1 MIPLGNMHLNK
12 LRDIKQIKGE
22 NFKFGRIGQSDMET
36 SDDEDEG
43 NKMEEVVAFE
53 IDSETKNGRVALLF
67 KGAKQK
73 PQIWFQDLSC
83 KWYYIANTFTDYFR
97 VMVMHLGIPNWQY
110 AFTNCGLD
118 QQTLQWFRF
127 FIPERLAID
136 IENRKFLEM
145 MAKKKTSNI
154 KPNS

>member
-1 MIPLGNMHLNK
+1 M
-12 LRDIKQIKGE
+12 
-22 NFKFGRIGQSDMET
+22 
-36 SDDEDEG
+36 
-43 NKMEEVVAFE
+43 
-53 IDSETKNGRVALLF
+53 
-67 KGAKQK
+67 
-73 PQIWFQDLSC
+73 SC

-110 AFTNCGLD
+110 AFTQCGLD

-127 FIPERLAID
+127 FIPERLSID